1 MKYID
6 GHVIH
11 WLICFLTLLTRPTL
25 GAGAPV
31 PYRIYVDSG
40 VVMLCL
46 FALAPASPLI
56 APAAMLYFFFCTPLL
71 RWTMIF
77 LYKPKFDIGGQRF
90 PFICDICISGMVVG
104 QILLTTMMA
113 LKGASGPAALAGLPI
128 FATIWYRN
136 TLRRRH
142 LRAYKDVAL
151 LQTSLLVCLL
161 CFDYVL
167 ISQTCRVSPHSFFL

>member
-1 MKYID
+1 MGTWFNCNSNSIY
-6 GHVIH
+6 
-11 WLICFLTLLTRPTL
+11 TPNTL

-56 APAAMLYFFFCTPLL
+56 APAAMLYFFLCTPLL

-113 LKGASGPAALAGLPI
+113 LKRAPGPAALAGLPLI
-128 FATIWYRN
+128 PTIWYRY
-136 TLRRRH
+136 TLSK
-142 LRAYKDVAL
+142 KDTYCCFVAIDQKSSEL
-151 LQTSLLVCLL
+151 FSSLL
-161 CFDYVL
+161 
-167 ISQTCRVSPHSFFL
+167 I